1 MIEKLTWNLTRTMPR
16 TCQKLASN
24 SPEPFLQRREASGT
38 LQGLPEPSKT
48 FLQPPAAPFEP
59 SRNLP
64 ETCPELRTFSLS
76 AQKAAQKGSEP
87 LHFAVEGKRYVML
100 KLWNRRRTEWGWQE
114 NLTSGTVLDFLLRVW
129 GVIMPSADGPTSL
142 WCYVGMVGNHSPQHH
157 PLLILSSDHGKLLSP
172 SLPACQVHP
181 LRNCFKSQGTS
192 RKLRAFVH
200 PSRCL

>member
-1 MIEKLTWNLTRTMPR
+1 MNQNLVCSQFISSSEVQITQNKETKLSNILNSESTMIEKLTWNLTRTMPR

-59 SRNLP
+59 SWNLP

-87 LHFAVEGKRYVML
+87 LHFAVEGKKIRYVETM
-100 KLWNRRRTEWGWQE
+100 K
-114 NLTSGTVLDFLLRVW
+114 
-129 GVIMPSADGPTSL
+129 
-142 WCYVGMVGNHSPQHH
+142 
-157 PLLILSSDHGKLLSP
+157 
-172 SLPACQVHP
+172 
-181 LRNCFKSQGTS
+181 
-192 RKLRAFVH
+192 
-200 PSRCL
+200 